1 MVGNHI
7 GKMFG
12 KVAPGMCRVSM
23 NGVAIKTSNGYK
35 VYDVKTGKLVNCAD
49 FAFDIGD
56 DIFFVFPTNN
66 VAKGDIILVDGKPVC
81 VIDTADGNIKAFRY
95 EDSTI
100 ITIVPE
106 SYIFFGANYFY
117 SKIVSIFGDMSGGI
131 DAAKI
136 MPMMVMSE
144 MMKGSGDS
152 NSGKLSEMIPMAMMM
167 NSGAFNFNNMFG
179 GMLGSGENNNN
190 SNDNDGGNK

>member
-66 VAKGDIILVDGKPVC
+66 VVKGDIILVDGKPVC

-152 NSGKLSEMIPMAMMM
+152 NGSGKLSEMIPMAMMM

-179 GMLGSGENNNN
+179 GMLGNGS
-190 SNDNDGGNK
+190 DNKCSDDGGDN

>member
-66 VAKGDIILVDGKPVC
+66 VVKGDIILVDGKPVC
-81 VIDTADGNIKAFRY
+81 VIDAADGNIKAFRY

-131 DAAKI
+131 DATKI

-152 NSGKLSEMIPMAMMM
+152 NGSGKLSEMIPMAMMT

-190 SNDNDGGNK
+190 DNDGGNK